1 MTRTANDP
9 KGADGMKMIPD
20 VDVYVRF
27 CETDAGGHVSNTS
40 YFCYLEEARTKFFT
54 GIRYGFEETE
64 RENNFI
70 LARTECDFISQA
82 YSAQTLT
89 VKSSIEHIGTKSFTL
104 LHEIHEKESGT
115 LIARGRAV
123 VVCFN
128 FREQRSV
135 EISPGL
141 RRTLQQYLDTSSAQE
156 V

>member
-1 MTRTANDP
+1 MTTGAQYP
-9 KGADGMKMIPD
+9 KGAERMKTIPD

-54 GIRYGFEETE
+54 DIHYGFERAGEKS
-64 RENNFI
+64 NFI

-82 YSAQTLT
+82 YAAQTLT
-89 VKSSIEHIGTKSFTL
+89 IKSSVEHIGTKSFTL
-104 LHEIHEKESGT
+104 LHEMYEKESGT
-115 LIARGRAV
+115 LVVRGRAV

-128 FREQRSV
+128 FLEQRSI
-135 EISPGL
+135 EIPPHL
-141 RRTLQQYLDTSSAQE
+141 RQILQQYMDTGTVQE

>member
-1 MTRTANDP
+1 
-9 KGADGMKMIPD
+9 MKTIPD

-54 GIRYGFEETE
+54 DIHFGFEQADE
-64 RENNFI
+64 ENSFI
-70 LARTECDFISQA
+70 LARTECDFIAQA
-82 YSAQTLT
+82 YAAQTLT
-89 VKSSIEHIGTKSFTL
+89 IKSRVEHIGTKSFTL
-104 LHEIHEKESGT
+104 LHEIYEKEMGT

-128 FREQRSV
+128 FREQKSV
-135 EISPGL
+135 EIYPEL
-141 RRTLQQYLDTSSAQE
+141 RQILQEYTDTGSAQE

>member
-1 MTRTANDP
+1 
-9 KGADGMKMIPD
+9 MKTIPD

-54 GIRYGFEETE
+54 AIHFGFEQANE
-64 RENNFI
+64 ENSFI
-70 LARTECDFISQA
+70 LARTECDFIAQA
-82 YSAQTLT
+82 YAAQTLT

-104 LHEIHEKESGT
+104 LHEIYEKKTDT
-115 LIARGRAV
+115 LLARGRAV

-128 FREQRSV
+128 FLEQRSV
-135 EISPGL
+135 EIFPEL
-141 RRTLQQYLDTSSAQE
+141 RRTLQEYINTGSIQE